1 MFSYEIYK
9 ISKNTSIYKTA
20 TVAVFWGLTRVF
32 KTVRDKNRCDC
43 LQYIPHLAE
52 KGICCRKIPEASTVG
67 AL

>member
-9 ISKNTSIYKTA
+9 ISKN
-20 TVAVFWGLTRVF
+20 FWGLTRVF
-32 KTVRDKNRCDC
+32 ERVRDKNQCNC

-52 KGICCRKIPEASTVG
+52 KGICCRKNPEASTVG